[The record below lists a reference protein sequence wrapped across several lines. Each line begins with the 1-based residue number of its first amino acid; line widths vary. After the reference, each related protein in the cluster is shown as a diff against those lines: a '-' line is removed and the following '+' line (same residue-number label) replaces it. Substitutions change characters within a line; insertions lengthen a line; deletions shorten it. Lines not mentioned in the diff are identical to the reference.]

1 MRKQPSHFI
10 AISILTLLLAACA
23 PQTVEVEV
31 TRIVNETVVE
41 TVVEEVEVEVTR
53 VVEGETVIETVV
65 EEVEVEVEI
74 EVTRVVEV
82 EAPKVVDR
90 DLADMDW
97 SEVLAEADGQTVNW
111 YHWGGGDRWNN
122 LMDNLIAEQAL
133 ACCNVTINPVLLSD
147 TAEAI
152 NKVLGE
158 AEAGRDE
165 NGSVDMIWINA
176 ENFITLRQ
184 PDLLFGPFAQALP
197 NVQYI
202 DTDGGYYNFDAGWPI
217 NGYESLW
224 GTSQLSIEYDSA
236 LVNPPDNIDD
246 FMAYI
251 CSDEARGLFTYPA
264 LPDFTGAGFVTGLL
278 YHYTGESDF
287 WLGRSSA
294 VSGPFEEQ
302 SPVLWDKLNEI
313 EECLWREGRT
323 YPNDVSEMRELVRN
337 GEIAFSINFGVG
349 EIDTLIEDGVYPDTM
364 RQMMFQEGMVANA
377 HYQAI
382 PYNSPNKA
390 GAMVVANLLQDPA
403 NQYLLATE
411 VGSMPSVTVSEVP
424 GEVQEQFAGIELS
437 EARLPLADFTKALPQ
452 LGDLQPILESAWR
465 TNVLEQ

>member
-1 MRKQPSHFI
+1 MKKHTLFLSII
-10 AISILTLLLAACA
+10 AVLALVIVACS
-23 PQTVEVEV
+23 PQVVEV

-53 VVEGETVIETVV
+53 VVEGETVVETIT
-65 EEVEVEVEI
+65 EQVEVEV
-74 EVTRVVEV
+74 TRIVEV
-82 EAPKVVDR
+82 EGPKFVDT
-90 DLADMDW
+90 DLADMTW
-97 SEVLAEADGQTVNW
+97 EEVLAEADGQTVNW

-133 ACCNVTINPVLLSD
+133 ECCNVTINPVLISD
-147 TAEAI
+147 TGEAV

-158 AEAGRDE
+158 AEAGRDTD
-165 NGSVDMIWINA
+165 GSVDMIWINA

-224 GTSQLSIEYDSA
+224 GTSQLVIEYDSA
-236 LVNPPDNIDD
+236 VVNPPDNIDD
-246 FMAYI
+246 FMEYI

-264 LPDFTGAGFVTGLL
+264 PPDFTGTGFITGLL

-287 WLGRSSA
+287 WVGRSST

-302 SPVLWDKLNEI
+302 SPALWDVLNSVK
-313 EECLWREGRT
+313 ECLWREGRT
-323 YPNDVSEMRELVRN
+323 YPNDVSEMRELFRN
-337 GEIAFSINFGVG
+337 GEIAFSISFGVG
-349 EIDTLIEDGVYPDTM
+349 NIDTQIADGVFPETM

-377 HYQAI
+377 HYQGI

-390 GAMVVANLLQDPA
+390 GAMVIANLLQAPG

-424 GEVQEQFAGIELS
+424 DDVQAQFADIELS

-452 LGDLQPILESAWR
+452 LGDLQPILENAWR
-465 TNVLEQ
+465 ANVLEQ